1 MSPSESPPIRPPLTV
16 AMLALVIAGEAI
28 FFLPFVIARV
38 FRPTL
43 LEVFGISNLELG
55 LAFSAYGVTAML
67 AYFPGGPL
75 ADAFAPRK
83 MMTLALLSTSLGG
96 VLLATIPSLGM
107 MKWLYAYWGLTT
119 ILLFWA
125 AMIRATREIGGEAFS
140 GTAFGILDGGRGLV
154 AAASGSIAVL
164 IYAWLLPTDPD
175 SATLAQRTDAFEQ
188 VILVFAGLT
197 LGSAVLVWFA
207 VRGDENQT
215 AMPHQTA
222 IPHQT
227 MLPRQSEAVEP
238 KITLSGA
245 VAVVKMPTVALQA
258 VIIVCAYVGYKGLD
272 DISLYAREVLGYDEV
287 AAAHTSTVSMWIRP
301 VAAIMAGIIADRSRI
316 SSVTALSFLVV
327 ALGCSAIALGV
338 FKPGM
343 NVFFFGTII
352 ATSAAVFALRG
363 LYFAIMQE
371 GDVPFHY
378 TGTAVGVVSAI
389 GYTPDVFMGPMM
401 GKLLD
406 DSPGALGHQ
415 HLFAMVALFAL
426 IGCVASLAFPLLR
439 KAPKRV

>member
-1 MSPSESPPIRPPLTV
+1 MGESKSPPLRPPLTV

-55 LAFSAYGVTAML
+55 YAFSAYGVIAML

-96 VLLATIPSLGM
+96 LALAAIPSITM

-125 AMIRATREIGGEAFS
+125 AMIRATREIGGETYS

-154 AAASGSIAVL
+154 AAATGSVAVLVYSWLLQGDSDAASIAE
-164 IYAWLLPTDPD
+164 
-175 SATLAQRTDAFEQ
+175 RTAAFRQ
-188 VILVFAGLT
+188 VILVFTGIT
-197 LGSAVLVWFA
+197 LASGGLVWFA
-207 VRGDENQT
+207 VRSDLSD
-215 AMPHQTA
+215 
-222 IPHQT
+222 T
-227 MLPRQSEAVEP
+227 MTSEPRITWAGVLAV
-238 KITLSGA
+238 L
-245 VAVVKMPTVALQA
+245 KMPAVALQA

-287 AAAHTSTVSMWIRP
+287 AAAHTSTMSMWIRP
-301 VAAIMAGIIADRSRI
+301 VAAIAAGIVADRSRI
-316 SSVTALSFLVV
+316 SRITALSFLVV
-327 ALGCSAIALGV
+327 AIGCGSIAFGV

-343 NVFFFGTII
+343 NAVFFGTII

-371 GDVPFHY
+371 GNVPFHY

-415 HLFAMVALFAL
+415 HLFAVVALFAL
-426 IGCVASLAFPLLR
+426 IGMVASLVFSML
-439 KAPKRV
+439 PKPDPQD